1 MLPDQASMHL
11 AMLAYDAPRL
21 HAPCHGLPAAL
32 TRFNGAQ
39 ATVEDLKAA
48 FAKAKPKYY
57 VSRQRFTI
65 QATVDASGSVPLTAD
80 RKPLSEYGVADGA
93 TLLFKDL
100 GPQVCC
106 MPGGLLVSLSTSG
119 LHAIHDITL

>member
-1 MLPDQASMHL
+1 M
-11 AMLAYDAPRL
+11 PRSTCGPNTL
-21 HAPCHGLPAAL
+21 SGV
-32 TRFNGAQ
+32 Q

-65 QATVDASGSVPLTAD
+65 QSMTDAPGSVPLTAD
-80 RKPLSEYGVADGA
+80 SKQLSEYGVSDGA

-100 GPQVCC
+100 GPQVW
-106 MPGGLLVSLSTSG
+106 
-119 LHAIHDITL
+119 LHAWGPAIQPGHIRTACNA